1 MRGRVYV
8 ISRQRMMA
16 VHLPLIS
23 QRSGPLTASPQGEAF
38 SPIDTAFPSA
48 YNETN

>member
-1 MRGRVYV
+1 MRGKCPAAARL
-8 ISRQRMMA
+8 RDRA
-16 VHLPLIS
+16 KHFALIS
-23 QRSGPLTASPQGEAF
+23 QRAGPLTASPLGGAF